1 MAHINKFRFGISII
15 VPLLAGVVG
24 SFFTMSAV
32 DSWYKEIIK
41 PSFSP
46 PDWIFGPVW
55 TLLYILMGIGLYLV
69 WQSDI
74 GKKKKEIAIIF
85 FAIQLALNSLWSI
98 LFFGLRNLESSL
110 IEIFVLWLAI
120 LINLIL
126 FGKIRKSA
134 GWLLLPYLLWVSF
147 AAVLNFSIWQ
157 LNY

>member
-1 MAHINKFRFGISII
+1 MNKFRLAISISL
-15 VPLLAGVVG
+15 PLLAGFIG
-24 SFFTMSAV
+24 SFFTMPAIEV
-32 DSWYKEIIK
+32 WYKELTM

-55 TLLYILMGIGLYLV
+55 SILYILMGIALYFV
-69 WQSDI
+69 WQSDAE
-74 GKKKKEIAIIF
+74 KKKKKIAITF
-85 FAIQLALNSLWSI
+85 FAIQLGLNSLWSI
-98 LFFGLRNLESSL
+98 LFFGLKRPEVSL
-110 IEIFVLWLAI
+110 LEIFFLWLAI

-126 FGKIRKSA
+126 FRRIKKSA